1 MFMVSILFLP
11 LIFFANIIRLF
22 VAAKSFNEKLSDK
35 TVVHRLPCRGGSCKA
50 FLSFQIPENLNL
62 KQYLN
67 LYALAFRIFFTK
79 YLAVTNIRFYFANNN
94 IYVGEL
100 TFFPN
105 AGFCKIEPKELEHTL
120 GDWIKLPIE

>member
-22 VAAKSFNEKLSDK
+22 VADKSFNEKLSDK

-50 FLSFQIPENLNL
+50 FLSFQIPEDLNL

-79 YLAVTNIRFYFANNN
+79 HLAVTNIRFYFANNN
-94 IYVGEL
+94 KDMTG
-100 TFFPN
+100 
-105 AGFCKIEPKELEHTL
+105 AGPYMPLAICFASGMRHQR
-120 GDWIKLPIE
+120 